1 MIGKTISH
9 YRVLNQLGAGGMGV
23 VYGADD
29 TRLGRQVALK
39 FIPEE
44 LARDGQAVERFRV
57 EARTTS
63 ALNHPNICTVYDVG
77 EHDGQPFIV
86 MEWMKGQTL
95 HARISGGMLKI
106 HQIIDLGIEIAD
118 ALDAAHTQG
127 IVHRDIKPANI
138 FLTDRGHVKV
148 MDFGLAKLVMSDQD
162 TALTAAQPQPLT
174 QYGMTLGTASYMS
187 PEQAAGDTCDARS
200 DLFSLGIVLY
210 ECTTGRR
217 PFVGNSSRAVLS
229 AILHS
234 APMEPGLLNPDL
246 PLRLQQVI
254 SDCLEKD
261 PDLRYQNA
269 ASLRADLKRVKRD
282 LESGRIGSV
291 PAATETRTTDGLGK
305 QRVPGITGAAD
316 RTLAPT
322 SGDSLPSRSASA
334 QAGPPLHTS
343 PPPARRLMLRAAI
356 AVLVVGAIAAAA
368 VGYFRRPEGSDGPDP
383 IAALSSSAAF
393 VQARFELAEQ
403 SLQAK
408 QYRDAQRYAVDVL
421 TAAPDHDKARDVRDQ
436 ATAFLRRAET
446 DIARARSMIQAGD
459 IREAVRALDEARTID
474 PVAPGLAEVSQLMAA
489 RFKAQA
495 EAAELELQRSR
506 AAATGQRAAAP
517 VVPSSHPTSA
527 KTASVPQ
534 APTETPRESTAPALP
549 ATPALAPPVPAPVTL
564 PERTEPVESVAI
576 KPAPSPVTPPP
587 VRTPPSDAPPAADD
601 ESAIRAV
608 VAAYARAIETKDL
621 KLFRS
626 IKPNLGADEERR
638 IEQGFRAVT
647 SQKVNI
653 TIASIDRRG
662 DRASLQLRRQDII
675 EAGGR
680 RQSPESRQ
688 TITLAKSNGSWF
700 IIEIGR

>member
-9 YRVLNQLGAGGMGV
+9 YRVVNQLGAGGMGV

-44 LARDGQAVERFRV
+44 LARDWQAVERFRV

-63 ALNHPNICTVYDVG
+63 ALNHPNICTVYDIG
-77 EHDGQPFIV
+77 EHEGQPFIV

-95 HARISGGMLKI
+95 HARISAGMLKI

-138 FLTDRGHVKV
+138 FLTERGHVKV
-148 MDFGLAKLVMSDQD
+148 MDFGLAKLLSDQD
-162 TALTAAQPQPLT
+162 TALTAAQVQPLT
-174 QYGMTLGTASYMS
+174 QPGMTLGTASYMS

-254 SDCLEKD
+254 TDCLEKD

-291 PAATETRTTDGLGK
+291 TAASDPRTADGLSK
-305 QRVPGITGAAD
+305 QRVSAVSGAPD

-322 SGDSLPSRSASA
+322 AGDSLPGGSASA
-334 QAGPPLHTS
+334 KAGPPITTS
-343 PPPARRLMLRAAI
+343 PPPARRLVLRAIVA
-356 AVLVVGAIAAAA
+356 ALAVGAIAAAA
-368 VGYFRRPEGSDGPDP
+368 VGYFRRPGGLDGPEP

-393 VQARFELAEQ
+393 VQSRFELAAQ

-408 QYRDAQRYAVDVL
+408 EYRDAQRYADDVL
-421 TAAPDHDKARDVRDQ
+421 TAAPDHVKAQDVRDR
-436 ATAFLRRAET
+436 ATAFLRQAET
-446 DIARARSMIQAGD
+446 DIERARGMLQAGD
-459 IREAVRALDEARTID
+459 IREAVRALDAATMID

-489 RFKAQA
+489 RFKSHA

-517 VVPSSHPTSA
+517 VAPSSPPTSA
-527 KTASVPQ
+527 KSASVPQ
-534 APTETPRESTAPALP
+534 APAETPRDSTAPALT
-549 ATPALAPPVPAPVTL
+549 ATPALPPPVSAPVTL
-564 PERTEPVESVAI
+564 PERTEPAESAAV
-576 KPAPSPVTPPP
+576 KPAPLPVSPPLVH
-587 VRTPPSDAPPAADD
+587 TPPSDAAPTADD

-653 TIASIDRRG
+653 TIASIDRRS

-688 TITLAKSNGSWF
+688 TMTLVKSNGSWV
-700 IIEIGR
+700 IVEIGR